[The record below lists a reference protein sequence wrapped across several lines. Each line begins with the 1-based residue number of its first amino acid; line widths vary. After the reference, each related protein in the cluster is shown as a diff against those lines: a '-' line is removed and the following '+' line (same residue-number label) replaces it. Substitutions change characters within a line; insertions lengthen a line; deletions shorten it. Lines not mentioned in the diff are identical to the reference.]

1 MIPSGTIP
9 NPLNANQ
16 AGMPITISANVTVAI
31 LTGTRTQRP
40 PKTHKKKKKKKKERK
55 KERKKEKEISPRG
68 DKGLC
73 IVISAPDGAKPVR
86 EILDEVAVWRG
97 SVYNCFG
104 FYSG

>member
-40 PKTHKKKKKKKKERK
+40 PKTHKKKKKKKKKKRK
-55 KERKKEKEISPRG
+55 KERKK
-68 DKGLC
+68 KG
-73 IVISAPDGAKPVR
+73 KR
-86 EILDEVAVWRG
+86 
-97 SVYNCFG
+97 N
-104 FYSG
+104 